1 MDSSC
6 KVSVYCTA
14 YNHENYIRQA
24 LDSFLAQ
31 KTDFPFE
38 VLVTDD
44 ASTDSTPAILRE
56 YQEKHP
62 DIIRYFHQEKNLFQ
76 QGIDVCQ
83 AVMYPNT
90 RGKYVAF
97 CEGDDYLTDSS
108 KLQLQADFL
117 DSHPDYSAC
126 VHNTWYHWCDS
137 DRLDELLVPEQ
148 GDRDIPFETVI
159 RGPAVSFHTSSI
171 MVRTEILTNPPDFQD
186 VAFRYGFSDY
196 PMFIWFA
203 MNGKIRFLDRP
214 MSVYRLKSNET
225 AWSAG
230 CGREYGKR
238 IEFVIG
244 EIEMMKALLP
254 HLSGENALVTR
265 EELLKREYVLLYLKG
280 DVRSMLAEPYRRFF
294 RQESLSFRMKQLLK
308 LCAPHLHAIYRDK
321 KGYYDE

>member
-1 MDSSC
+1 MNTSC
-6 KVSVYCTA
+6 KVSLYCTA

-44 ASTDSTPAILRE
+44 ASTDTSPAILRE
-56 YQEKHP
+56 YQEKYP
-62 DIIRYFHQEKNLFQ
+62 EIIRYFHQEKNLFQ

-137 DRLDELLVPEQ
+137 DRPDELLLPEQ
-148 GDRDIPFETVI
+148 GDRDVPFETVI

-238 IEFVIG
+238 IEFVTG

-254 HLSGENALVTR
+254 HLSGERALITQ

-280 DVRSMLAEPYRRFF
+280 DVRSMISGPYRRLF
-294 RQESLSFRMKQLLK
+294 RQESLSFRAKQLLK
-308 LCAPHLHAIYRDK
+308 LCAPHLHAIYREK
-321 KGYYDE
+321 KGYRDE